1 MSEVRD
7 RSTDGPRRLAGAS
20 FYVALAALL
29 ALIVAGPG
37 YRLGWLPLAAGL
49 LTAVGGM
56 LAFVLAFALGV
67 AALWWGRV
75 RGGRPR
81 LRTVVTVIVSAA
93 VTIDA
98 GWWLSR
104 VLTTPPIHD
113 ITTDTADPPA
123 FVAAI
128 PLRRAA
134 GAANPPDYV
143 RRQRAPGGGT
153 IDVPDA
159 QHAAYADIVPLELSL
174 PSGRAFALA
183 ERAAHDMGWH
193 LVAVDEAAGRIEAT
207 ASTAYF
213 GFEDDVVVRVRAAAA
228 GSVIDVRSES
238 RVGLGDA
245 GTNAARVRDYLDHLR
260 ELAPDAVTPPRS

>member
-1 MSEVRD
+1 VSEARK
-7 RSTDGPRRLAGAS
+7 RSSDGPRRLAGAS

-29 ALIVAGPG
+29 ALAVAGPG
-37 YRLGWLPLAAGL
+37 YRVGWLPLAAGL

-56 LAFVLAFALGV
+56 LAFALAFVLGA
-67 AALWWGRV
+67 AALAWRRV

-81 LRTVVTVIVSAA
+81 LRTVVTVLVSAA

-104 VLTTPPIHD
+104 ALTTPPIHD
-113 ITTDTADPPA
+113 VTTDTADPPA

-143 RRQRAPGGGT
+143 REQRTPGGGS

-159 QHAAYADIVPLELSL
+159 QRAAYPDIVPLRLSL
-174 PSGRAFALA
+174 PPSRAFAVA
-183 ERAAHDMGWH
+183 EQAVRDMGWH
-193 LVAVDEAAGRIEAT
+193 VDAVDVAAGRVEAT
-207 ASTAYF
+207 DSTAYF
-213 GFEDDVVVRVRAAAA
+213 GFQDDIVVRVRAAAA
-228 GSVIDVRSES
+228 GSIIDVRSES

-245 GTNAARVRDYLDHLR
+245 GTNAARVRDYLDHVR